1 MQQMRPPPP
10 TDSQDFRMPRSA
22 SMVPQKPP
30 SILVTWAAILV
41 SPMLRAVGGAYALSK
56 DGVAQNDKLW
66 EARLG
71 TIAAG
76 VQSNATANDKN
87 AKAVDRLIV
96 ALGDSKDRQAENTKN
111 VAVMASKMSDLKDML
126 EAEHRRN
133 SRRRLK

>member
-1 MQQMRPPPP
+1 
-10 TDSQDFRMPRSA
+10 
-22 SMVPQKPP
+22 
-30 SILVTWAAILV
+30 
-41 SPMLRAVGGAYALSK
+41 MLIAVGGAYALSK

-133 SRRRLK
+133 SRRRIK